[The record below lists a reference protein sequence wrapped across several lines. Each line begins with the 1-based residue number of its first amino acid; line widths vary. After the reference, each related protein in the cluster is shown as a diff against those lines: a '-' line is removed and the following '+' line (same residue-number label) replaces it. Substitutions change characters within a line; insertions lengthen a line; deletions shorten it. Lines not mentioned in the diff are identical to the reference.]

1 MNSPT
6 LVLGLGGFGSAVV
19 FETKRLYN
27 ALPAAYRLPAA
38 FLAIDQ
44 KDAID
49 DPETF
54 LGPEERLALRPRRAS
69 EILENLSTASNSEVG
84 WRELLEWF
92 PDGKPLQLINAVEPC
107 GARQYRPLGR
117 LGLFADDEFIDRA
130 IRQGIQRARCA
141 DPSRDPESHV
151 RVALAS
157 ALSGGAGSG
166 MLLDVAHL
174 ARRADELSL
183 LLAYLAIPGSLPD
196 IDTSDRGE
204 ANTYAALR
212 ELVALRT
219 REIEFEARYE
229 RLRPIQPHLNLRRE
243 LFART
248 FLFSSTQLCHEH
260 PGAARRAAQ
269 AIAAQLERRVQGVT
283 ICAVQGMT
291 RLVDENEQRIAGPL
305 SFGSCAAKCLTA
317 EEFIVFEAS
326 QPKDPSASDIP
337 AISVSVAADP
347 SVAPAAEPQAEPG
360 MAPAMKPDDLDRWR
374 RTIQGTVDA
383 VSSEIR
389 KEILLRLSNLK
400 ASLSRSWIVKA
411 SDGSELSALEN
422 LIREEGG
429 GWSIDIRRFFE
440 GHDSKLRSANEAF
453 LSGTGIVAEAVP
465 ASIPLTD
472 TDTGRGVFSHWQGMR
487 QNVRQMGAWS
497 RFWLPFRTGLF
508 VDRCTALYALV
519 ETPEFTNRLRAAIEQ
534 HASRLLSEQRSAK
547 VGHATSSGPTSS
559 APMSASNPFVAE
571 SGTRG
576 IEQVRVAANQ
586 AVRAKLWETHLR
598 RVIGDLREPI
608 FGDRDPRP
616 NRRAFLLAL
625 VPESFP
631 WPTGLQALRSTLN
644 NAATDIKARPLI
656 EVYSGDSLWLVFED
670 LFNTADS
677 VRLLSH
683 YKSAYENGELRELYH
698 IDRRWLGP
706 LTGQQRPGAEPA
718 TPASQAPFEAGN
730 KDEGCAQGRRE

>member
-1 MNSPT
+1 MNSST

-19 FETKRLYN
+19 LETKRLYN
-27 ALPAAYRLPAA
+27 ALPATYRLPAA

-44 KDAID
+44 KDEID
-49 DPETF
+49 DPGAF

-69 EILENLSTASNSEVG
+69 EILENLSTTSNSDVG

-130 IRQGIQRARCA
+130 IRRGIQRARCA

-196 IDTSDRGE
+196 IDASDRGE

-219 REIEFEARYE
+219 REIEFEVRYE
-229 RLRPIQPHLNLRRE
+229 RLRPIQPHLNPRRE

-260 PGAARRAAQ
+260 PGAAHRAAQ

-283 ICAVQGMT
+283 ICAVQGMA
-291 RLVDENEQRIAGPL
+291 RLVDEDEQRIAGPL
-305 SFGSCAAKCLTA
+305 SFGSCAAKCLTP

-326 QPKDPSASDIP
+326 QPKDTSASEIL
-337 AISVSVAADP
+337 ATSVRVAADP
-347 SVAPAAEPQAEPG
+347 SDAPVAEPQAEPG
-360 MAPAMKPDDLDRWR
+360 TAPALKPDDLDRWR
-374 RTIQGTVDA
+374 RTIQGTVEA
-383 VSSEIR
+383 VNSEVR

-411 SDGSELSALEN
+411 SDETELSALED
-422 LIREEGG
+422 LIQEEGG
-429 GWSIDIRRFFE
+429 DWNVDIRRFFE

-453 LSGTGIVAEAVP
+453 LSGTGTMAEAAP
-465 ASIPLTD
+465 ASIPQTD
-472 TDTGRGVFSHWQGMR
+472 KETRFFSHWQGIR

-497 RFWLPFRTGLF
+497 RLWLPFRTGLF
-508 VDRCTALYALV
+508 ADRCTALYALV

-559 APMSASNPFVAE
+559 APTPASNPFVAE
-571 SGTRG
+571 SGTSG
-576 IEQVRVAANQ
+576 IEQERVAANQ

-598 RVIGDLREPI
+598 RVVGDLREPI
-608 FGDRDPRP
+608 FGDREPRP
-616 NRRAFLLAL
+616 SRRAFLLAL

-644 NAATDIKARPLI
+644 NAATDIKARSLI
-656 EVYSGDSLWLVFED
+656 EVYSGNSLWLVFED

-677 VRLLSH
+677 IRLLSH

-706 LTGQQRPGAEPA
+706 LSGQQRPDAEPA
-718 TPASQAPFEAGN
+718 TTAPQTPLGAGN
-730 KDEGCAQGRRE
+730 RGEGQAEGSRE